1 LTPETSLGFECIE
14 FAAWLRARML
24 ELAEAGDE
32 DAAAA
37 LELVPE
43 LLPWQKWFLIHALE
57 LLPGSDVFRFR
68 TVLLLVARQNGK
80 TTLLTYLILWRM
92 FTDGARLT
100 IGTAQ
105 SLEKA
110 SEAWEAVVTIAQTIP
125 ELDDEVAHVKEG
137 KGSQL
142 LQLDSGERYKI
153 ASSNRRGGRGSSGDL
168 VFMDELREHQTWQA
182 WSAVSKTQMA
192 RERAQLYGVSNAG
205 DAASIVLRHLRK
217 IAHLACGDPDGL
229 NVDAIGQQIIAEL
242 DGESAP
248 EGVDDMLDEDSLG
261 IFEWSMKPGA
271 DLWDR
276 DGWAQANPSM
286 GYLPAMERAIAAA
299 VRTDPEWEVRTEVFC
314 QWMAGSANGPFP
326 AGSWQQGIDDES
338 KIAKKNPVAVCVDVS
353 WDRSTAWI
361 AFAGFRKDGR
371 PHVELVARRAG
382 TDWVIPWLTSKDRKR
397 RYVGVA
403 WQKNGAPVSSMTEAF
418 EKSSLP
424 VVPWEGQELV
434 RGTGQFFDLVR
445 QVVPDEERVHE
456 LQGDEKALEEYLAS
470 LVPGV
475 LHRTQEALDAPA
487 NTATPKVSGD
497 AWLWDRQKSP
507 VDAAPLVAATGA
519 VWLLLREQV
528 TGSAYDDDEYD
539 ELVVV

>member
-1 LTPETSLGFECIE
+1 
-14 FAAWLRARML
+14 ML

-32 DAAAA
+32 DAIAA

-43 LLPWQKWFLIHALE
+43 LLPWQKWFLVHALE

-80 TTLLTYLILWRM
+80 TTLLTFLILWRM

-229 NVDAIGQQIIAEL
+229 NVDAIGQRIIAEL
-242 DGESAP
+242 EGEAAP
-248 EGVDDMLDEDSLG
+248 DGVDDLLDEESLG

-418 EKSSLP
+418 ESSSLP

-456 LQGDEKALEEYLAS
+456 LQGDERALEEYLAS

-487 NTATPKVSGD
+487 NTAVPKVSGD